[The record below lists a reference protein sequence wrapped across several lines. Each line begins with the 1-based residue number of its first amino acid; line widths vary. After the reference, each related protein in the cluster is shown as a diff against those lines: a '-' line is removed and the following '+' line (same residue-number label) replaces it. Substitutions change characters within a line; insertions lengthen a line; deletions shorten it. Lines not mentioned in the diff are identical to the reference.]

1 MRPLELTPAT
11 PEHGFFFVFF
21 FIELIK
27 ILVQLAW
34 HGFVQFELYY
44 IYVVRVERGVLC
56 ILYLTSRFLGPTI
69 PALPPPSPHC
79 KTRGS
84 YHPHLDHHE
93 FYVIFWRHKTTPSP
107 PKWKKINPKGHPS
120 YTLRLP
126 KRKAEKEKLEETI
139 LVYGS
144 PCQSVGLSQC

>member
-1 MRPLELTPAT
+1 M
-11 PEHGFFFVFF
+11 
-21 FIELIK
+21 
-27 ILVQLAW
+27 VQLAW

-44 IYVVRVERGVLC
+44 IYVVRVEMGVLC

-93 FYVIFWRHKTTPSP
+93 FYVIVWRHKTTPSP
-107 PKWKKINPKGHPS
+107 PQMKKNQPQRTSQLHASPSKKKSRKG
-120 YTLRLP
+120 
-126 KRKAEKEKLEETI
+126 KAWGNHI
-139 LVYGS
+139 GIRVS
-144 PCQSVGLSQC
+144 LSECRIVAMLKHTPTKHYVTAQLT